1 MQAEEKQI
9 VKLVITGPVNAGKT
23 TMVQNLSDSQIAA
36 TDVAPSDQ
44 VAQLKAMT
52 TVGLDFGILK
62 VDDALELHL
71 FGTPGQS
78 RFNFMWNI
86 LSKGAIGAIFLVDST
101 SDESMTEMKKMFE
114 YYQEHVN
121 LPVIVGATKQDLPGA
136 LGVDDIAA
144 KLNLGDVMV
153 IPVDAREKQGSKM
166 LALTLLGNA
175 LVQASAEADDADF
188 DDFDGDYDDLF

>member
-1 MQAEEKQI
+1 MVSEEKQI

-36 TDVAPSDQ
+36 TDVAATDQ
-44 VAQLKAMT
+44 VSQLKAMT

-62 VDDALELHL
+62 IDDNLELHL
-71 FGTPGQS
+71 FGTPGQA

-101 SDESMTEMKKMFE
+101 SDESLQEMQKMFD
-114 YYQEHVN
+114 YFTEHVD
-121 LPVIVGATKQDLPGA
+121 LPMIVGATKQDMDGA
-136 LGVDDIAA
+136 KSIESIASI
-144 KLNLGDVMV
+144 LNLHTDLVL
-153 IPVDAREKQGSKM
+153 PVDAREKEGSKM

-175 LVQASAEADDADF
+175 LVAAQA
-188 DDFDGDYDDLF
+188 DGDYDDSDYDDLF

>member
-1 MQAEEKQI
+1 MNEAKQI

-23 TMVQNLSDSQIAA
+23 TMVQNLSDTQVAA
-36 TDVAPSDQ
+36 TDVAATDHVS
-44 VAQLKAMT
+44 QLKSMT

-62 VDDALELHL
+62 IDESLELHL

-101 SDESMTEMKKMFE
+101 SDDSLIEMGKMFE
-114 YYQEHVN
+114 YFKKNVD
-121 LPVIVGATKQDLPGA
+121 LPVVVGATKQDLEGA
-136 LGVDDIAA
+136 KSIDELKKI
-144 KLNLGDVMV
+144 LNLGDIMI
-153 IPVDAREKQGSKM
+153 IPVDARKKEESKI

-175 LVQASAEADDADF
+175 LVDAQEDEEEFDEAD
-188 DDFDGDYDDLF
+188 YEDLF

>member
-1 MQAEEKQI
+1 MEDAKQI

-23 TMVQNLSDSQIAA
+23 TMVQNLSDSQVTA
-36 TDVAPSDQ
+36 TDVSATDHVS
-44 VAQLKAMT
+44 QLKSMT

-62 VDDALELHL
+62 IDETLELHL

-101 SDESMTEMKKMFE
+101 SDDSLVEMTKMFE
-114 YYQEHVN
+114 YFQKHVD
-121 LPVIVGATKQDLPGA
+121 LPVVVGATKQDLPGA
-136 LGVDDIAA
+136 KSIEEL
-144 KLNLGDVMV
+144 KSLLNLGDTMI
-153 IPVDAREKQGSKM
+153 IPVDARKKEESKI

-175 LVQASAEADDADF
+175 LVDAQEEDEEYE
-188 DDFDGDYDDLF
+188 DEDYEDLF

>member
-1 MQAEEKQI
+1 MDSEDKQI

-36 TDVAPSDQ
+36 TDVAATDQ
-44 VAQLKAMT
+44 VSQLKAMT

-62 VDDALELHL
+62 IDDGLELHL
-71 FGTPGQS
+71 FGTPGQA

-101 SDESMTEMKKMFE
+101 SDESLQEMKKMFD
-114 YYQEHVN
+114 YYSEHVD
-121 LPVIVGATKQDLPGA
+121 LPAIVGATKQDLSGA
-136 LGVDDIAA
+136 KSVEQIAA
-144 KLNLGDVMV
+144 ILELDPDLVFA
-153 IPVDAREKQGSKM
+153 VDARQKEGSKM

-175 LVQASAEADDADF
+175 LVAAQA
-188 DDFDGDYDDLF
+188 DGDYDDSDYDDLF

>member
-1 MQAEEKQI
+1 MGDDDKQI

-36 TDVAPSDQ
+36 TDVAATDQ
-44 VAQLKAMT
+44 VSQLKAMT

-62 VDDALELHL
+62 IDNGLELHL
-71 FGTPGQS
+71 FGTPGQA

-101 SDESMTEMKKMFE
+101 SDDSLQEMKKMYAYFT
-114 YYQEHVN
+114 EHVD
-121 LPVIVGATKQDLPGA
+121 LPAIVGATKQDLDGA
-136 LGVDDIAA
+136 KSVEQIAA
-144 KLNLGDVMV
+144 ALNMNQDLVL
-153 IPVDAREKQGSKM
+153 PVDAREKEGSKM

-175 LVQASAEADDADF
+175 LVAAQA
-188 DDFDGDYDDLF
+188 DGDYDDSDYDDLF

>member
-1 MQAEEKQI
+1 MEESKQI

-23 TMVQNLSDSQIAA
+23 TMVQNLSDSQVAA
-36 TDVAPSDQ
+36 TDVAATDHVS
-44 VAQLKAMT
+44 QLKSMT

-62 VDDALELHL
+62 IDETLELHL

-101 SDESMTEMKKMFE
+101 SDDSLVEMTKMFE
-114 YYQEHVN
+114 YFQKNVD
-121 LPVIVGATKQDLPGA
+121 LPVVVGATKQDMEGA
-136 LGVDDIAA
+136 KSIEEL
-144 KLNLGDVMV
+144 KNLLNLGDTMI
-153 IPVDAREKQGSKM
+153 IPVDARKKEESKI

-175 LVQASAEADDADF
+175 LVDAQEEDDEYEDAD
-188 DDFDGDYDDLF
+188 YEDLF

>member
-1 MQAEEKQI
+1 MTDEVKQV

-23 TMVQNLSDSQIAA
+23 TMVQNLSDSQVAA
-36 TDVAPSDQ
+36 TDVAATDHVS
-44 VAQLKAMT
+44 QLKSMT

-62 VDDALELHL
+62 IDETLELHL

-101 SDESMTEMKKMFE
+101 SDDSLVEMRKMFD
-114 YYQEHVN
+114 YFSEHVD
-121 LPVIVGATKQDLPGA
+121 LPVVVGATKQDLEGA
-136 LGVDDIAA
+136 KSIEEL
-144 KLNLGDVMV
+144 KTLLNLGDTM
-153 IPVDAREKQGSKM
+153 ILPVDARDKEQSKT

-175 LVQASAEADDADF
+175 LLDAQEEE
-188 DDFDGDYDDLF
+188 GDYDDSNYDDLF

>member
-1 MQAEEKQI
+1 METEDKQI

-36 TDVAPSDQ
+36 TDVAATDQ
-44 VAQLKAMT
+44 VSQLKAMT

-62 VDDALELHL
+62 IDDSLELHL
-71 FGTPGQS
+71 FGTPGQA

-101 SDESMTEMKKMFE
+101 SDESLHEMKKMYAYFS
-114 YYQEHVN
+114 EHVD
-121 LPVIVGATKQDLPGA
+121 LPAIVGATKQDLDGA
-136 LGVDDIAA
+136 KSVEQIATLLEL
-144 KLNLGDVMV
+144 KQDLVL
-153 IPVDAREKQGSKM
+153 PVDAREKEGSKM

-175 LVQASAEADDADF
+175 LVAAQA
-188 DDFDGDYDDLF
+188 DGDYDDSDYDDLF

>member
-1 MQAEEKQI
+1 MDSEDKQI

-36 TDVAPSDQ
+36 TDVAATDQ
-44 VAQLKAMT
+44 VSQLKAMT

-62 VDDALELHL
+62 IDDGLELHL
-71 FGTPGQS
+71 FGTPGQA

-101 SDESMTEMKKMFE
+101 SDDSLQEMKKMFD
-114 YYQEHVN
+114 YYSEHVD
-121 LPVIVGATKQDLPGA
+121 LPAIVGATKQDLEGA
-136 LGVDDIAA
+136 KSVEQIAA
-144 KLNLGDVMV
+144 ALNMNQDLVL
-153 IPVDAREKQGSKM
+153 PVDAREKEGSKM

-175 LVQASAEADDADF
+175 LVAAQA
-188 DDFDGDYDDLF
+188 DGDYDDSDYDDLF

>member
-1 MQAEEKQI
+1 MDSEDKQI

-36 TDVAPSDQ
+36 TDVVATDQ
-44 VAQLKAMT
+44 VSQLKAMT

-62 VDDALELHL
+62 IDDGLELHL
-71 FGTPGQS
+71 FGTPGQA

-101 SDESMTEMKKMFE
+101 SDESLQEMKKMFE
-114 YYQEHVN
+114 YYSEHVG
-121 LPVIVGATKQDLPGA
+121 LPAIVGATKQDLDGA
-136 LGVDDIAA
+136 KSVEQIATILEMNSDLVFA
-144 KLNLGDVMV
+144 
-153 IPVDAREKQGSKM
+153 VDARQKEGSKM

-175 LVQASAEADDADF
+175 LIAAQA
-188 DDFDGDYDDLF
+188 DGDYDDSDYDDLF

>member
-1 MQAEEKQI
+1 MESEDKQI

-36 TDVAPSDQ
+36 TDVAATDQ
-44 VAQLKAMT
+44 VSQLKAMT

-62 VDDALELHL
+62 IDDGLELHL
-71 FGTPGQS
+71 FGTPGQA

-101 SDESMTEMKKMFE
+101 SDESLQEMRKMYDYFT
-114 YYQEHVN
+114 EHVD
-121 LPVIVGATKQDLPGA
+121 LPAIVGATKQDLDGA
-136 LGVDDIAA
+136 KSVEQIADA
-144 KLNLGDVMV
+144 LNMNQDLVL
-153 IPVDAREKQGSKM
+153 PVDAREKEGSKM

-175 LVQASAEADDADF
+175 LIAAQA
-188 DDFDGDYDDLF
+188 DGDYDDSDYDDLF

>member
-1 MQAEEKQI
+1 MDSEDKQI

-36 TDVAPSDQ
+36 TDVAATDQ
-44 VAQLKAMT
+44 VSQLKAMT

-62 VDDALELHL
+62 IDDGLELHL

-101 SDESMTEMKKMFE
+101 SDDSLQEMKKMFA
-114 YYQEHVN
+114 YFSQHVD
-121 LPVIVGATKQDLPGA
+121 LPAIVGATKQDLDGA
-136 LGVDDIAA
+136 KSVEQIAT
-144 KLNLGDVMV
+144 LLEMNQDLVL
-153 IPVDAREKQGSKM
+153 PVDAREKEGSKM

-175 LVQASAEADDADF
+175 LVAAQA
-188 DDFDGDYDDLF
+188 DGDYDDSDYDDLF

>member
-1 MQAEEKQI
+1 MMEEEKQI

-23 TMVQNLSDSQIAA
+23 TMVQNLSDSQVAA
-36 TDVAPSDQ
+36 TDVAATDQ
-44 VAQLKAMT
+44 VSQLKAMT

-62 VDDALELHL
+62 IDENLELHL

-101 SDESMTEMKKMFE
+101 SDESMQEMKKMFE
-114 YYQEHVN
+114 YFSENVD
-121 LPVIVGATKQDLPGA
+121 LPVLVGATKQDLEGA
-136 LGVDDIAA
+136 RDVDEIA
-144 KLNLGDVMV
+144 KILELGDVMV
-153 IPVDAREKQGSKM
+153 VPVDAREKEGSKM

-175 LVQASAEADDADF
+175 LVEAQAEGDYDDS
-188 DDFDGDYDDLF
+188 DYDDLF

>member
-1 MQAEEKQI
+1 MSSEDKQI

-36 TDVAPSDQ
+36 TDVAATDQ
-44 VAQLKAMT
+44 VSQLKAMT

-62 VDDALELHL
+62 IDDGLELHL
-71 FGTPGQS
+71 FGTPGQA

-101 SDESMTEMKKMFE
+101 SDDSLQEMKKMHAYFT
-114 YYQEHVN
+114 EHVD
-121 LPVIVGATKQDLPGA
+121 LPAIVGATKQDLDGA
-136 LGVDDIAA
+136 KSVEQIATILE
-144 KLNLGDVMV
+144 LNTDLVL
-153 IPVDAREKQGSKM
+153 PVDAREKEGSKM

-175 LVQASAEADDADF
+175 LIAAQA
-188 DDFDGDYDDLF
+188 DGDYDDSDYDDLF

>member
-1 MQAEEKQI
+1 MAGEEKQI

-36 TDVAPSDQ
+36 TDVAATDS
-44 VAQLKAMT
+44 VSQLKAMT

-62 VDDALELHL
+62 IDEHLELHL

-101 SDESMTEMKKMFE
+101 SDDSMAEMKKMFA
-114 YYQEHVN
+114 YYAEHVD

-136 LGVDDIAA
+136 RSVDEIAA
-144 KLNLGDVMV
+144 LLDLGDVMV
-153 IPVDAREKQGSKM
+153 IPVDAREKEGSKM

-175 LVQASAEADDADF
+175 LVEAGAEDEYDDEME
-188 DDFDGDYDDLF
+188 YDDLF

>member
-1 MQAEEKQI
+1 MASEEKQI

-36 TDVAPSDQ
+36 TDVAATDQ
-44 VAQLKAMT
+44 VSQLKAMT

-62 VDDALELHL
+62 IDDNLELHL
-71 FGTPGQS
+71 FGTPGQA

-101 SDESMTEMKKMFE
+101 SNESLQEMQKMFN
-114 YYQEHVN
+114 YFTEHVD
-121 LPVIVGATKQDLPGA
+121 LPMIVGATKQDLEGA
-136 LGVDDIAA
+136 KSVENIASI
-144 KLNLGDVMV
+144 LNLHTDLVL
-153 IPVDAREKQGSKM
+153 PVDAREKEGSKM

-175 LVQASAEADDADF
+175 LLAAQA
-188 DDFDGDYDDLF
+188 DGDYDDSDYDDLF

>member
-1 MQAEEKQI
+1 MEESKQI

-23 TMVQNLSDSQIAA
+23 TMVQNLSDSQVAA
-36 TDVAPSDQ
+36 TDVAATDHVS
-44 VAQLKAMT
+44 QLKSMT

-62 VDDALELHL
+62 IDETLELHL

-101 SDESMTEMKKMFE
+101 SDDSLVEMTKMFE
-114 YYQEHVN
+114 YFRKNVD
-121 LPVIVGATKQDLPGA
+121 LPVVVGATKQDMEGA
-136 LGVDDIAA
+136 KSIEEL
-144 KLNLGDVMV
+144 KTLLNLGDTMI
-153 IPVDAREKQGSKM
+153 IPVDARKKEESKI

-175 LVQASAEADDADF
+175 LVDAQEEDDEYEDAD
-188 DDFDGDYDDLF
+188 YEDLF

>member
-1 MQAEEKQI
+1 MEESKQI

-23 TMVQNLSDSQIAA
+23 TMVQNLSDSQVAA
-36 TDVAPSDQ
+36 TDVAATDHVS
-44 VAQLKAMT
+44 QLKSMT

-62 VDDALELHL
+62 IDETLELHL

-101 SDESMTEMKKMFE
+101 SDDSLVEMTKMFE
-114 YYQEHVN
+114 YFQKNVD
-121 LPVIVGATKQDLPGA
+121 LPVVVGATKQDMEGA
-136 LGVDDIAA
+136 KSIEEL
-144 KLNLGDVMV
+144 KTLLNLGDTMI
-153 IPVDAREKQGSKM
+153 IPVDARKKEESKI

-175 LVQASAEADDADF
+175 LVDAQEEDDEYEDAD
-188 DDFDGDYDDLF
+188 YEDLF

>member
-1 MQAEEKQI
+1 MQTESKQI

-23 TMVQNLSDSQIAA
+23 TMVQNLSDSQVAA
-36 TDVAPSDQ
+36 TDVAATDHVS
-44 VAQLKAMT
+44 QLKSMT

-62 VDDALELHL
+62 IDDTLELHL

-101 SDESMTEMKKMFE
+101 SDDSLIEMVKMFE
-114 YYQEHVN
+114 YFQKNVN
-121 LPVIVGATKQDLPGA
+121 LPVVVGATKQDMPGA
-136 LGVDDIAA
+136 KSIEEL
-144 KLNLGDVMV
+144 KELLNLGDTMI
-153 IPVDAREKQGSKM
+153 IPVDARKKEQSKI

-175 LVQASAEADDADF
+175 LVDAQDD
-188 DDFDGDYDDLF
+188 DDEYEDEDYEDLF